1 MTGDLRRG
9 LDEDGRAPRCPVGYF
24 LLLRC
29 SLQGPGVGPSPVHR
43 PQRGRAPGSGNL
55 PAPRSGAL
63 GVSCLLVSSLER
75 CPSTASSGGVVLEK
89 IWRTYV
95 WASGK
100 RACFFVPCKLAA
112 CGPPHRLSFSSK
124 LLASHERPC
133 GDRRTNSRERER
145 VSTQSRESPGV
156 SSPCAFI
163 GIGRRDGKKG
173 GARNSKR
180 RGEDREGRGRS
191 PSASKRRSE
200 GPKVRGGPRRSAE
213 ASSELGFCERFVRPF
228 CGLGPLGRR
237 VEAELQRVRDEAT
250 DLKAGAPWRPGASRI
265 VTLQLVAPAKHRKAK
280 HPAQLDKLRQTLTTK
295 LLTQL

>member
-1 MTGDLRRG
+1 MAGRRG
-9 LDEDGRAPRCPVGYF
+9 VRLVISFCFAVRCKVQELVPVLSIGLNEVVRQAPAISRTAVG
-24 LLLRC
+24 C
-29 SLQGPGVGPSPVHR
+29 VGGVLSPRVFSR
-43 PQRGRAPGSGNL
+43 K
-55 PAPRSGAL
+55 
-63 GVSCLLVSSLER
+63 VSQHCLER
-75 CPSTASSGGVVLEK
+75 GVVLEK

-250 DLKAGAPWRPGASRI
+250 DLKAGAPWRPGASSI